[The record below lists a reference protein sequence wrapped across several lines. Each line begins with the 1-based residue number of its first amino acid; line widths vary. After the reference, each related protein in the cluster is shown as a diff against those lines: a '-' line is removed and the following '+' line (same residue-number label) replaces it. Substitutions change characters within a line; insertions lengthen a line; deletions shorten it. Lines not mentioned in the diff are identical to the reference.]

1 MGSRKINILFACLA
15 VAALGGGVGADEEA
29 AAPSINLEQAI
40 SSTIEHNYGIRLEQI
55 GTEAGEGALET
66 ASGEFDWNL
75 VSDASAFRERLP
87 PLSPWAY
94 GTGISDWNYSAG
106 VQKKL
111 RSGVEIS
118 PSVGADVLKDPDETS
133 RRWISRGAVRFEM
146 LVPLAR
152 GGGEASAAANE
163 MFARKDLDSRY
174 ALYRHQIATSVL
186 ESVSAYWECVGA
198 TEALRILQTSEQEAM
213 EMESVVNRLAKA
225 ELFSLAYVE
234 QAQSNSREKQTRR
247 VNAELEQY
255 KARQTLGVSMG
266 MDALALAA
274 PPLPADTFP
283 ELDEPR
289 VPPARNYGRVILYAQ
304 DQREDLHA
312 ALTSKEALAILS
324 NAARQDLRP
333 RVDLSLQL
341 SYDGI
346 DDGQRPQAFL
356 FNENDGLRVMGGLS
370 MEFPMEKRLYSGQLR
385 QALAEEELAD
395 VLRAQLSQSI
405 ASEVMIA
412 LEEVSNT
419 YAAYH
424 VSLEAEKYYAE
435 ALRKERKRFLIGD
448 SSFID
453 VISLQDGYRDAQ
465 LETISARQA
474 HLIALATLRFAS
486 GTLVQG
492 TESSGTVGI
501 EELTVVPRFE

>member
-1 MGSRKINILFACLA
+1 MASAEDAG
-15 VAALGGGVGADEEA
+15 
-29 AAPSINLEQAI
+29 APSINLEQAI
-40 SSTIEHNYGIRLEQI
+40 ASTIEHNYGIRLEQL

-75 VSDASAFRERLP
+75 VSDVSAFRERLP

-94 GTGISDWNYSAG
+94 GTSISDWSYSAG

-118 PSVGADVLKDPDETS
+118 PSVGTDVLKDPDQTGS
-133 RRWISRGAVRFEM
+133 RWISRGAVRFEM
-146 LVPLAR
+146 LIPLAR

-163 MFARKDLDSRY
+163 LFARKDLDSRY
-174 ALYRHQIATSVL
+174 ALYRHQIASSVL
-186 ESVSAYWECVGA
+186 ETVSAYWECVGA
-198 TEALRILQTSEQEAM
+198 TQALQILKSSEQEAA
-213 EMESVVNRLAKA
+213 EMESVVTRLAKA

-255 KARQTLGVSMG
+255 KARQALGVSMG

-274 PPLPADTFP
+274 PPLPADIFP
-283 ELDEPR
+283 ELEAPR
-289 VPPARNYGRVILYAQ
+289 VPPPADYGRVIHYAQ
-304 DQREDLHA
+304 DQREDLSA
-312 ALTSKEALAILS
+312 ALSSKEALAILA
-324 NAARQDLRP
+324 NAARRDLRP

-346 DDGQRPQAFL
+346 DAGHRPQAFL

-370 MEFPMEKRLYSGQLR
+370 MEFPMEKRLYNGQLR
-385 QALAEEELAD
+385 QALAEEERAD
-395 VLRAQLSQSI
+395 VLRGQLSQTI

-419 YAAYH
+419 YTAYH
-424 VSLEAEKYYAE
+424 VSLDAEKYYAE

-465 LETISARQA
+465 LETIAARQA

-501 EELTVVPRFE
+501 GELTVVPRFE

>member
-1 MGSRKINILFACLA
+1 
-15 VAALGGGVGADEEA
+15 
-29 AAPSINLEQAI
+29 
-40 SSTIEHNYGIRLEQI
+40 
-55 GTEAGEGALET
+55 
-66 ASGEFDWNL
+66 
-75 VSDASAFRERLP
+75 
-87 PLSPWAY
+87 
-94 GTGISDWNYSAG
+94 
-106 VQKKL
+106 
-111 RSGVEIS
+111 
-118 PSVGADVLKDPDETS
+118 
-133 RRWISRGAVRFEM
+133 
-146 LVPLAR
+146 
-152 GGGEASAAANE
+152 
-163 MFARKDLDSRY
+163 
-174 ALYRHQIATSVL
+174 
-186 ESVSAYWECVGA
+186 
-198 TEALRILQTSEQEAM
+198 
-213 EMESVVNRLAKA
+213 VVTRLANA

-266 MDALALAA
+266 MDALALSA

-289 VPPARNYGRVILYAQ
+289 LPPPREYGRVILYAQ
-304 DQREDLHA
+304 DNREDLNA
-312 ALTSKEALAILS
+312 ARSSKEALAILS
-324 NAARQDLRP
+324 NAARRDLRP

-346 DDGQRPQAFL
+346 DAGHRPQAFL

-370 MEFPMEKRLYSGQLR
+370 MEFPIEKRLYSGQLR
-385 QALAEEELAD
+385 QTLAEEEVAD
-395 VLRAQLSQSI
+395 VLREQLSQSI

-465 LETISARQA
+465 LETIAARQA

-501 EELTVVPRFE
+501 EELTVVPSFE